1 MKLTVATIK
10 VLLWVTTISVILTIP
25 LSFCNDYFGSWTVQ
39 WTNAILVGVFASS
52 LVVLISEY
60 IRYKH
65 LKSGIES
72 DLYYNLSL
80 LYLKLRTAISV
91 IDKSYKKPQ
100 PQLTR
105 AFLHPQ
111 TEEINNCNEKL
122 RRDIGEYC
130 TIRRNEVSREADAFV
145 KQTLPVLINTLF
157 ALREIE
163 VAIIEDTLDVQN
175 SNIESFRQYRCG
187 HTEKYIEQPIHIT
200 ATSSHANL
208 ALQKVKNFINDE
220 LLDSLESFLITIS
233 IIPSNNFDWEKDKER
248 ILALV

>member
-10 VLLWVTTISVILTIP
+10 VLLWVSTISVILTIP
-25 LSFCNDYFGSWTVQ
+25 LSYCNDYFRSWTVQ

-80 LYLKLRTAISV
+80 LYLKLSTAISV
-91 IDKSYKKPQ
+91 IDKSYKEPQ

-145 KQTLPVLINTLF
+145 KQNLPVLINTLF

-208 ALQKVKNFINDE
+208 ALQKVKYFINDE
-220 LLDSLESFLITIS
+220 LLNSLESFLSTIS
-233 IIPSNNFDWEKDKER
+233 KIPSNNFDWEKDKER

>member
-1 MKLTVATIK
+1 MKVTVVTIK
-10 VLLWVTTISVILTIP
+10 VLLWVTVSSFIFTIP
-25 LSFCNDYFGSWTVQ
+25 LTFYNDYCGSWVIQ
-39 WTNAILVGVFASS
+39 WTDAILVGVFASS

-60 IRYKH
+60 VRYKH

-72 DLYYNLSL
+72 NLYYNLSL
-80 LYLKLRTAISV
+80 LYLKLRTVISV
-91 IDKSYKKPQ
+91 FDKSYKEPQ

-122 RRDIGEYC
+122 RRDIGEYH
-130 TIRRNEVSREADAFV
+130 TIRRNEVSREADAFFI
-145 KQTLPVLINTLF
+145 QTLPGLINTLL

-163 VAIIEDTLDVQN
+163 VAIIEDTLDIQN

-187 HTEKYIEQPIHIT
+187 NTEKHIEQPIHIT
-200 ATSSHANL
+200 ATSSHSNL
-208 ALQKVKNFINDE
+208 ALQKVKSLINDE

-233 IIPSNNFDWEKDKER
+233 KIPSNNFDWEKDKER

>member
-1 MKLTVATIK
+1 MKVTVVTIK
-10 VLLWVTTISVILTIP
+10 VLLWVTVSSFIFTIP
-25 LSFCNDYFGSWTVQ
+25 LTFYNDYCGSWAVQ

-52 LVVLISEY
+52 LVVLINEY
-60 IRYKH
+60 VRYKH
-65 LKSGIES
+65 LKGGVES

-91 IDKSYKKPQ
+91 IDKSYKEPQ

-130 TIRRNEVSREADAFV
+130 TIHRNEVSREADAFFI
-145 KQTLPVLINTLF
+145 QTLPGLINTLF

-163 VAIIEDTLDVQN
+163 VAIIEDTFDIQN

-200 ATSSHANL
+200 ATSSHTNL
-208 ALQKVKNFINDE
+208 ALQKVKSFINDE

-233 IIPSNNFDWEKDKER
+233 KIPSNNFDWEKDKER
-248 ILALV
+248 IMALV